1 MGWVTRRCHRARK
14 WESLEE
20 RDLPGVRTGTDLLL
34 GASLVAYMVKNLPAV
49 QVTWVP
55 SLGGED
61 PLETGMAAHSS
72 ILAWRIPWTEEPG
85 GLQSMGLQRVRHNWT
100 NTFTFRQKSKC
111 RGALRLQ
118 SLCCS
123 TVYQNSSEMKFSLNL
138 QFFLSICF
146 TLFMSLT
153 EHYFLKILNSNTIVK
168 KKYWNSNQNQ
178 EEKEVLNYAQRSRQ
192 VKEEQG

>member
-1 MGWVTRRCHRARK
+1 MREPGGTRPSRSQNWDWLVTWVYSR
-14 WESLEE
+14 
-20 RDLPGVRTGTDLLL
+20 
-34 GASLVAYMVKNLPAV
+34 ASLVAYMVKNLPAV

-123 TVYQNSSEMKFSLNL
+123 TVYQSSSEMKFSLNL

-153 EHYFLKILNSNTIVK
+153 EHYFFKILNSNTIVK
-168 KKYWNSNQNQ
+168 KKHWNSNQNQ